1 MQIFVKGLK
10 GESITLNVGPNDL
23 VGDIKAKLLDKTG
36 IPVDQQRLRF
46 AGKELVDG
54 WTLAHY
60 NITKEVTLHL
70 SLRLPGGMLKNRNL
84 ECSGCEDPK
93 GVIVIDEHGVGVCGR
108 CREPEVQAP
117 SALFSFHM
125 FAI

>member
-10 GESITLNVGPNDL
+10 SITLNVGPNDL
-23 VGDIKAKLLDKTG
+23 VGDIKANKLLDKTG

-54 WTLAHY
+54 RTLAHY

-70 SLRLPGGMLKNRNL
+70 SLRLPGGMLKNRNV
-84 ECSGCEDPK
+84 CSGCEDPK
-93 GVIVIDEHGVGVCGR
+93 GVIVIDEHGDGFCAT
-108 CREPEVQAP
+108 CSEPEVQAP

>member
-1 MQIFVKGLK
+1 MQIFVKGLGK
-10 GESITLNVGPNDL
+10 SITLNVGPNDL
-23 VGDIKAKLLDKTG
+23 VENIKAKLLDKTG
-36 IPVDQQRLRF
+36 IPVDQQRLSF

-60 NITKEVTLHL
+60 NITKEVTLDL
-70 SLRLPGGMLKNRNL
+70 SLRLPGGMLKNRNV
-84 ECSGCEDPK
+84 CSGCEDPK
-93 GVIVIDEHGVGVCGR
+93 GVIVIDEHGDGFCAT
-108 CREPEVQAP
+108 CSEPEVQAP